1 MAIEEISSKL
11 RNFLSA
17 TCGTT
22 AITFAVLS
30 PAIIAAIGI
39 ANDSATFVMKH
50 NTLQAVADAAAL
62 GAAKELAI
70 AGIENQEIEAAA
82 KTIIDSGLGEE
93 AQRTEAIVTLDRQE
107 STVRVAL
114 AEKWSPLFAHF
125 VRTDVTPIKA
135 AATAILAGTN
145 NVCVLALEPV
155 KARGIEM
162 TKTSKLTANG
172 CGVYANSNHASAME
186 ISANTTIVANLICSS
201 GGISSAGGSLT
212 PEPTTDCPP
221 IPNPLSGRA
230 PPPFGGCDHTGLEYK
245 AGNHTFNP
253 GVYCG
258 GLSLTGTSK
267 STFMPG
273 VYVMKDGPLQVSGQ
287 ASIQGQHIGF
297 YFVGLGAVLS
307 FTGQSSVDLTGPKDG
322 PMAGLLFY
330 EAHSAPSGQQHRI
343 RSEFAKRL
351 TGTIYLSRGSLLI
364 DPNTKVAEK
373 SEYTA
378 IVVNRLEVREG
389 PELILNTNYGS
400 TDVPV
405 PNGLRASAQ
414 VFLTK

>member
-1 MAIEEISSKL
+1 
-11 RNFLSA
+11 
-17 TCGTT
+17 
-22 AITFAVLS
+22 
-30 PAIIAAIGI
+30 
-39 ANDSATFVMKH
+39 
-50 NTLQAVADAAAL
+50 
-62 GAAKELAI
+62 
-70 AGIENQEIEAAA
+70 
-82 KTIIDSGLGEE
+82 
-93 AQRTEAIVTLDRQE
+93 
-107 STVRVAL
+107 
-114 AEKWSPLFAHF
+114 
-125 VRTDVTPIKA
+125 
-135 AATAILAGTN
+135 
-145 NVCVLALEPV
+145 
-155 KARGIEM
+155 
-162 TKTSKLTANG
+162 
-172 CGVYANSNHASAME
+172 
-186 ISANTTIVANLICSS
+186 
-201 GGISSAGGSLT
+201 
-212 PEPTTDCPP
+212 
-221 IPNPLSGRA
+221 
-230 PPPFGGCDHTGLEYK
+230 
-245 AGNHTFNP
+245 
-253 GVYCG
+253 
-258 GLSLTGTSK
+258 
-267 STFMPG
+267 MPG